1 MDKILCYGDS
11 NTWGAV
17 PGSDENRYDRD
28 KRWPGVMRKE
38 LGKDYLVI
46 EEGLNG
52 RTTVWE
58 DPIEGYKSGK
68 QYLIPCLETHK
79 PLSLVIIMLGTNDL
93 KARFSATAY
102 DIAEGAGAL
111 VEMVSKSETGVDGGP
126 PEVLLVTPPP
136 TAEFDEYSELFAGA
150 GEKSQKLSGEF
161 RRVAEELN
169 CGLLDAGEYITS
181 SDLDGIHLEEKE
193 HRKLGEVVA
202 DRAVEILRG

>member
-1 MDKILCYGDS
+1 
-11 NTWGAV
+11 
-17 PGSDENRYDRD
+17 
-28 KRWPGVMRKE
+28 MRKE
-38 LGKDYLVI
+38 LSKDYLVI

-79 PLSLVIIMLGTNDL
+79 PLNLVIIMLGTNDL

-102 DIAEGAGAL
+102 DIAEGAGTL
-111 VEMVSKSETGVDGGP
+111 VEMVSKSETGVGGGP

-136 TAEFDEYSELFAGA
+136 TAEFDEYSELFVGA

-161 RRVAEELN
+161 RRVAEELD
-169 CGLLDAGEYITS
+169 CELLDGGEYINS

-193 HRKLGEVVA
+193 HRRLGEVIA
-202 DRAVEILRG
+202 NRAAEILRG